1 MGIRSFG
8 GRAGL
13 VGSVADRTDAR
24 RQKILPWL
32 IGESGSTQEM

>member
-8 GRAGL
+8 GRAGPR
-13 VGSVADRTDAR
+13 ADRTDAR